1 MSTDHEPSPMLN
13 FYYAPRCCALAS
25 HIVLE
30 EVGASYQRT
39 RLDFTKNE
47 QRSMAY
53 LAINP
58 KARVP
63 ALVTSHGVLTE
74 TPAILAYLAQTFPA
88 ANLAPLDDPWAFA
101 QVQSFNAYL
110 CATVHVAEAHW
121 QRGNRWVDPDDAHA
135 IAALKKKVPT
145 SVFDA
150 FELVE
155 RNLTGPWVMGE
166 RFTICDPYLFTLAQ
180 WMEFYQVN
188 VAGLPRVI
196 AHRARVAAR
205 PATQRAIAEELG
217 RAA

>member
-1 MSTDHEPSPMLN
+1 MMN
-13 FYYAPRCCALAS
+13 FYYAPRCCALAT

-30 EVGASYQRT
+30 EVGVPYQRT
-39 RLDFTKNE
+39 RLNFATQD
-47 QRSMAY
+47 QRSPEY

-63 ALVTSHGVLTE
+63 ALVTPQGVLTE
-74 TPAILAYLAQTFPA
+74 TPAMLVYLAQTFPDA
-88 ANLAPLDDPWAFA
+88 KLAPLDDVWAFA

-121 QRGNRWVDPDDAHA
+121 QRGNRWVDADDAYA

-155 RNLTGPWVMGE
+155 RNLTGPWVMGD

-180 WMEFYQVN
+180 WMKFYGVD

-196 AHRARVAAR
+196 AHRTRVGAR
-205 PATQRAIAEELG
+205 PATQRAIAEEIG
-217 RAA
+217 QAA

>member
-1 MSTDHEPSPMLN
+1 MMLH

-30 EVGASYQRT
+30 EVGAEYERT
-39 RLDFTKNE
+39 RLDFKKQE
-47 QRSMAY
+47 QRSPAY

-74 TPAILAYLAQTFPA
+74 TPAMLVYLAQLYPA
-88 ANLAPLDDPWAFA
+88 AKLIPFDDQWAFA

-135 IAALKKKVPT
+135 IAALKRKVPT

-155 RNLTGPWVMGE
+155 RNLTGEWVMGDT
-166 RFTICDPYLFTLAQ
+166 FTICDPYLFTLAQ
-180 WMEFYQVN
+180 WMEFYGVN
-188 VAGLPRVI
+188 VSGLPRVI
-196 AHRARVAAR
+196 AHRSRVGARA
-205 PATQRAIAEELG
+205 ATQRAIVEETAI
-217 RAA
+217 AA

>member
-1 MSTDHEPSPMLN
+1 MLH

-30 EVGASYQRT
+30 EAGAAYTTT
-39 RLDFTKNE
+39 RLDFTKQQ
-47 QRSMAY
+47 QRSPEY

-63 ALVTSHGVLTE
+63 ALVTPQGVLTE
-74 TPAILAYLAQTFPA
+74 TPAMLVYIAQIHPQA
-88 ANLAPLDDPWAFA
+88 KLMPSPDDAWAFA

-121 QRGNRWVDPDDAHA
+121 QRGNRWVDVDDAHA
-135 IAALKKKVPT
+135 IAALKRKVPQ

-166 RFTICDPYLFTLAQ
+166 TYTICDPYLFTLAQ
-180 WMEFYQVN
+180 WMEFYGVN
-188 VAGLPRVI
+188 VSGLPRVI
-196 AHRARVAAR
+196 EHRSRVGAR
-205 PATQRAIAEELG
+205 PATQRAIAVETAV
-217 RAA
+217 AA

>member
-1 MSTDHEPSPMLN
+1 MMLH

-30 EVGASYQRT
+30 EVGAEYERT
-39 RLDFTKNE
+39 RLDFTKQE
-47 QRSMAY
+47 QRSPAY

-63 ALVTSHGVLTE
+63 ALATSHGVLTE
-74 TPAILAYLAQTFPA
+74 TPAMLVYLAQLFPA
-88 ANLAPLDDPWAFA
+88 AKLIPFDDQWAFA

-135 IAALKKKVPT
+135 IAALKRKVPT

-155 RNLTGPWVMGE
+155 RNLTGEWVMGDT
-166 RFTICDPYLFTLAQ
+166 FTICDPYLFTLAQ
-180 WMEFYQVN
+180 WMEFYGVN
-188 VAGLPRVI
+188 VSGLLRVI
-196 AHRARVAAR
+196 AHRSRVGARA
-205 PATQRAIAEELG
+205 ATQRAIAEETAV
-217 RAA
+217 AA

>member
-1 MSTDHEPSPMLN
+1 MMLH

-30 EVGASYQRT
+30 EVGAEYERT
-39 RLDFTKNE
+39 RLDFTKQE
-47 QRSMAY
+47 QRSPAY

-63 ALVTSHGVLTE
+63 ALATSHGVLTE
-74 TPAILAYLAQTFPA
+74 TPAMLVYLAQLFPA
-88 ANLAPLDDPWAFA
+88 AKLIPFDDQWAFA

-135 IAALKKKVPT
+135 IAALKRKVPT

-155 RNLTGPWVMGE
+155 RNLTGEWVMGDT
-166 RFTICDPYLFTLAQ
+166 FTICDPYLFTLAQ
-180 WMEFYQVN
+180 WMEFYGVN
-188 VAGLPRVI
+188 VSGLPRVI
-196 AHRARVAAR
+196 AHRSRVGARA
-205 PATQRAIAEELG
+205 ATQRAIAEETAV
-217 RAA
+217 AA

>member
-1 MSTDHEPSPMLN
+1 MMN
-13 FYYAPRCCALAS
+13 FYYAPRCCALAT

-30 EVGASYQRT
+30 ELGVPYART
-39 RLDFTKNE
+39 RLDFAKHE
-47 QRSMAY
+47 QRSPQY

-63 ALVTSHGVLTE
+63 ALVTPQGVLTE
-74 TPAILAYLAQTFPA
+74 TPAMLVYLAQAFPEA
-88 ANLAPLDDPWAFA
+88 KLAPLDDIWALA

-121 QRGNRWVDPDDAHA
+121 QRGNRWVDADDAQA
-135 IAALKKKVPT
+135 IAALKKRVPT

-180 WMEFYQVN
+180 WMEFYGVN

-196 AHRARVAAR
+196 AHRTRVGAR
-205 PATQRAIAEELG
+205 PATQRAIAEETG
-217 RAA
+217 QAA

>member
-1 MSTDHEPSPMLN
+1 MIN

-25 HIVLE
+25 HIALE
-30 EVGASYQRT
+30 EAGAQYTST
-39 RLDFTKNE
+39 RIDFSKQQ
-47 QRSMAY
+47 QRSPEY
-53 LAINP
+53 LKINP
-58 KARVP
+58 KGRVP
-63 ALVTSHGVLTE
+63 AMVTPQGVLTE
-74 TPAILAYLAQTFPA
+74 TPAMLAYIAQTHPQ
-88 ANLAPLDDPWAFA
+88 ANLAPLDDAWAFA

-135 IAALKKKVPT
+135 IAALKKRVPT

-155 RNLTGPWVMGE
+155 RNLSGEWVMGD

-180 WMEFYQVN
+180 WMEFYGVN

-196 AHRARVAAR
+196 AHRARVGAR
-205 PATQRAIAEELG
+205 PATQRAIAEETAL
-217 RAA
+217 AA

>member
-1 MSTDHEPSPMLN
+1 MLH

-30 EVGASYQRT
+30 EAGAKYSTT
-39 RLDFTKNE
+39 RLDFTKQQ
-47 QRSMAY
+47 QRSPEY

-63 ALVTSHGVLTE
+63 ALVTPQGVLTE
-74 TPAILAYLAQTFPA
+74 TPAMLVYIAQTHPQA
-88 ANLAPLDDPWAFA
+88 KLMPSMDDAWAFA
-101 QVQSFNAYL
+101 QMQSFNAYL

-135 IAALKKKVPT
+135 IAALKKRVPT

-155 RNLTGPWVMGE
+155 RNLTGEWVMGDTY
-166 RFTICDPYLFTLAQ
+166 TISDAYLFTLAQ
-180 WMEFYQVN
+180 WMEFYGVD
-188 VAGLPRVI
+188 VSGLPRVI
-196 AHRARVAAR
+196 AHRGRVGAR
-205 PATQRAIAEELG
+205 PATQRAIAEETG
-217 RAA
+217 VAAA

>member
-1 MSTDHEPSPMLN
+1 MLH

-30 EVGASYQRT
+30 EVGAEYKRT
-39 RLDFTKNE
+39 RLDFKKQE
-47 QRSMAY
+47 QRSPAY

-63 ALVTSHGVLTE
+63 ALVTSQGVLTE
-74 TPAILAYLAQTFPA
+74 TPAMLVYLAQLYPA
-88 ANLAPLDDPWAFA
+88 AKLIPFDDQWAFA

-121 QRGNRWVDPDDAHA
+121 QRGNRWVDPDDSHA
-135 IAALKKKVPT
+135 IAALKRKVPT

-155 RNLTGPWVMGE
+155 RNLTGEWVMGDT
-166 RFTICDPYLFTLAQ
+166 FSICDPYLFTLAQ
-180 WMEFYQVN
+180 WMEFYGVN
-188 VAGLPRVI
+188 VSGLPRVI
-196 AHRARVAAR
+196 EHRSRVGARA
-205 PATQRAIAEELG
+205 ATQRAIAEETS
-217 RAA
+217 AAA

>member
-1 MSTDHEPSPMLN
+1 MLH

-30 EVGASYQRT
+30 EVGAEYERT
-39 RLDFTKNE
+39 RLDFTKQE
-47 QRSMAY
+47 QRSPAY

-63 ALVTSHGVLTE
+63 ALVTAQGVLTE
-74 TPAILAYLAQTFPA
+74 TPAMLVYLAQLYPA
-88 ANLAPLDDPWAFA
+88 AKLIPFDDQWAFA

-121 QRGNRWVDPDDAHA
+121 QRGNRWVDPDDSHA
-135 IAALKKKVPT
+135 IAALKRKVPT

-155 RNLTGPWVMGE
+155 RNLTGEWVMGDT
-166 RFTICDPYLFTLAQ
+166 FTICDPYLFTLAQ
-180 WMEFYQVN
+180 WMEFYGVN
-188 VAGLPRVI
+188 VSGLPRVI
-196 AHRARVAAR
+196 AHRSRVGARA
-205 PATQRAIAEELG
+205 ATQRAIAEETAV
-217 RAA
+217 AA

>member
-1 MSTDHEPSPMLN
+1 MLH

-30 EVGASYQRT
+30 EVGAEYERT
-39 RLDFTKNE
+39 RLDFKKQE
-47 QRSMAY
+47 QRSPAY

-74 TPAILAYLAQTFPA
+74 TPAMLVYLAQLYPA
-88 ANLAPLDDPWAFA
+88 AKLIPFDDQWAFA

-135 IAALKKKVPT
+135 IAALKRKVPT

-155 RNLTGPWVMGE
+155 RNLTGEWVMGDT
-166 RFTICDPYLFTLAQ
+166 FTICDPYLFTLAQ
-180 WMEFYQVN
+180 WMEFYGVN
-188 VAGLPRVI
+188 VSGLPRVI
-196 AHRARVAAR
+196 AHRSRVGARA
-205 PATQRAIAEELG
+205 ATQRAIVEETAI
-217 RAA
+217 AA